1 MMQNSEASKWSSYWN
16 SMFLSVDYWIFYSV
30 SCPHLIQIQ
39 KIILVT
45 FWNSINLWAIWWEYV
60 CYGYHLIE
68 FHCKSCNPCELVAN
82 HIGKLVSIHV
92 TELSNLDFKKVVLF
106 NRSCHFCLSLYLSF
120 QYVES
125 WFACN
130 TRVIVDA
137 SSIPPVS
144 LMSSSCNKT
153 LNKINK

>member
-1 MMQNSEASKWSSYWN
+1 MIMLLKFHVFISRLLGFSFCVLSSSHSNSENHSFSFLKFYQ
-16 SMFLSVDYWIFYSV
+16 SMSTMMRMCLLWV
-30 SCPHLIQIQ
+30 SL
-39 KIILVT
+39 T
-45 FWNSINLWAIWWEYV
+45 
-60 CYGYHLIE
+60 E

-120 QYVES
+120 QYIES
-125 WFACN
+125 RFACN
-130 TRVIVDA
+130 TSVIVDA

-153 LNKINK
+153 LNQINK